1 MVLVLHPLAS
11 SYQYLKNHIP
21 SSNQYLIEEYS
32 FCKLSPASP
41 PMFEI
46 GLKSPTC
53 STKAEQRHRPAHVFD
68 SGLYVNI
75 LRVPKYKSKHMENRL
90 GECKENSDTFTRVTM
105 ANLQL
110 IKTCFFFE
118 N

>member
-1 MVLVLHPLAS
+1 M
-11 SYQYLKNHIP
+11 
-21 SSNQYLIEEYS
+21 IEEYS

-53 STKAEQRHRPAHVFD
+53 STKAEQRRRPAHVFD

-75 LRVPKYKSKHMENRL
+75 LRVPKYKSKHMEIRL
-90 GECKENSDTFTRVTM
+90 GECKENSDTFTRVSSDEGLLLETW
-105 ANLQL
+105 
-110 IKTCFFFE
+110 T
-118 N
+118 

>member
-1 MVLVLHPLAS
+1 MVLVLRPLAS

-75 LRVPKYKSKHMENRL
+75 LRVPKYKSKHMEIRL
-90 GECKENSDTFTRVTM
+90 GECKENSDTFTRVNSDEGLFLETS
-105 ANLQL
+105 
-110 IKTCFFFE
+110 T
-118 N
+118 